1 VTGFFTAGDAGRP
14 LLVCIH
20 FVYGPPGTYEPS
32 VVEAAAIAS
41 APIPVAELLEVVG
54 GWPGERRRL
63 RGGVHRIPR
72 RLRPPPGR
80 GGTQHRPP
88 PRRPAIPRRR
98 ARLGRGTGRPV
109 AVQPAGVGGENHAA
123 PRVMAAATGSTS
135 RSPATQRARRAPADM
150 TNPLRPAPTS
160 IAIASVLVALRNEHE
175 LALRSGAL

>member
-1 VTGFFTAGDAGRP
+1 MPADISIEFSQQQRVQFM
-14 LLVCIH
+14 
-20 FVYGPPGTYEPS
+20 YGPPGTYEPS

-63 RGGVHRIPR
+63 RGGVHRLPR
-72 RLRPPPGR
+72 RLRPPPAR

-160 IAIASVLVALRNEHE
+160 VAIASVLVALRNEHE